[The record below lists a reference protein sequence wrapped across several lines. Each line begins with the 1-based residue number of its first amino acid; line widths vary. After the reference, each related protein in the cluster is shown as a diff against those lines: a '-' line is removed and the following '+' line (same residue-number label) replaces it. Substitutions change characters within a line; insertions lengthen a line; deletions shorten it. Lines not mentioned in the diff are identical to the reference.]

1 MTLSRNLAIAL
12 ATLGLLAPCASAG
25 TINYAQGKPATA
37 SAVYRGDFAIEFGN
51 DGLLNTFWNSG
62 RPAAWW
68 QVDLEAI
75 VTIDDIVVFNSN
87 GPGLHTTFQLSSST
101 DGSTW
106 SPVGAPTTGSGL
118 ALYSRSPPT
127 VRRCATSATP
137 LSLMNLGP
145 TGARSLSYR
154 PFKARVRL
162 PNRPPSCSLAP
173 VSLRWVSLAASA
185 SDNSLPGSVS
195 QVGPSSYSQPFWRAM
210 RAASVRL
217 AAPSLLM
224 ASER

>member
-12 ATLGLLAPCASAG
+12 ATLCLLAPCASAG
-25 TINYAQGKPATA
+25 TTNYAQGKPATA

-118 ALYSRSPPT
+118 ALYSFTFPT
-127 VRRCATSATP
+127 NGAEMRYIRYTTIPDESGSDWGALFELQAFQGEGQAPEPATLVLLGAGLTALGLARRF
-137 LSLMNLGP
+137 
-145 TGARSLSYR
+145 RQR
-154 PFKARVRL
+154 
-162 PNRPPSCSLAP
+162 
-173 VSLRWVSLAASA
+173 
-185 SDNSLPGSVS
+185 
-195 QVGPSSYSQPFWRAM
+195 
-210 RAASVRL
+210 
-217 AAPSLLM
+217 
-224 ASER
+224 